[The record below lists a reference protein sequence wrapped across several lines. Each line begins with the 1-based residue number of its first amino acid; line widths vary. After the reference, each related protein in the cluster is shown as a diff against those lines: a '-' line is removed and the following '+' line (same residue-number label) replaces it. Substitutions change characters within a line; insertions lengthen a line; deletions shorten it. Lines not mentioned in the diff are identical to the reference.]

1 MSCNHAPKRQ
11 QMIDFIVAIAALDI
25 ELLRSL
31 VTTEFI
37 WSVPGRFDIYGP
49 QILIQE
55 LSNHYNHVASLN
67 IHSSITHGC
76 LGSMHGIEILK
87 LVKRFILL
95 IFSNLKI
102 IKGCQVKQSD
112 ILHCCWL
119 MYQIIYLKNSFAITC
134 IFLYNK

>member
-11 QMIDFIVAIAALDI
+11 QMIDFIVATAALDI

-87 LVKRFILL
+87 TGKEIHFAN
-95 IFSNLKI
+95 FSNLKI

-119 MYQIIYLKNSFAITC
+119 MYQIIYLKNSLPLHVYFI
-134 IFLYNK
+134 